1 MIDSA
6 TLELLRSMKLSAM
19 ASELKKQLA
28 DPGTYGNLGFEERIA
43 LLVDAEWARR
53 QANKLTK
60 YIHNAKLA
68 IPSAVIEDIEYYEDR
83 HLDKAQIQRLAT
95 CKYIDEGHHIIFKGD
110 LPCLRSRQCCLQKV
124 QDGSVYPYARAV
136 R

>member
-28 DPGTYGNLGFEERIA
+28 DPGTYGNLGFGERIA

-53 QANKLTK
+53 QPNKLTK
-60 YIHNAKLA
+60 YLPNA
-68 IPSAVIEDIEYYEDR
+68 R
-83 HLDKAQIQRLAT
+83 
-95 CKYIDEGHHIIFKGD
+95 
-110 LPCLRSRQCCLQKV
+110 
-124 QDGSVYPYARAV
+124 
-136 R
+136 